1 MKELLLSFALFF
13 HRSHKYKA
21 IKAFAKSLLYDAN
34 NPYKRYFDITIVFLV
49 ISSVIILIYE
59 VKNPVPLWL
68 DNYDIYVVSL
78 IFAVEYFLRLWVH
91 NDISEMIIKEYND
104 AKFLG
109 SEFSFYAV
117 LRKGVVE
124 KLRYMITPSAIV
136 DLLAILPAYRPLR
149 ILRVFI
155 LFRVFKLLRYT
166 KSINQFVDVL
176 VNKKF
181 ELLTLLFL
189 LLFIVFTSGIAM
201 YILEAEKNQSINTL
215 FDGIYWAIVTISTVG
230 YGDIS
235 PVTDVGR
242 AISILIIV
250 SGIAM
255 ISFVTSVIV
264 SAFSERLNE
273 LKEDRIVEQMNKSKS
288 FMIIC
293 GYGQMTKMF
302 FRQKRKNIEHYVIM
316 DTDIARV
323 EAAKKDGYIAIHED
337 ASSYKTLS
345 RFDAKYCDITVL
357 CLTSSDV
364 ENIYITLNAKSIS
377 HHIKV
382 ISRVNDPETV
392 DKFRYAGA
400 DELLLPNLV
409 ANTMIYTAITQP
421 TMYKAIHA
429 ILTGKSIANID
440 EIHVHDSHTIMGKKI
455 EDLDFSK
462 HKLLFIGIVR
472 KDKFIFNPSK
482 DMNIEAYDILLV
494 MGRKISLEYFKK
506 QHEGAIHV
514 KK

>member
-1 MKELLLSFALFF
+1 MKELLLSFALFL
-13 HRSHKYKA
+13 HRSPKYKA
-21 IKAFAKSLLYDAN
+21 AKQFAKDILFDAN
-34 NPYKRYFDITIVFLV
+34 NTYKRYFDLTIIFLV
-49 ISSVIILIYE
+49 ISSVLILIYE

-68 DNYDIYVVSL
+68 DNYDIYVVSF
-78 IFAVEYFLRLWVH
+78 IFAVEYLLRLWVH
-91 NDISEMIIKEYND
+91 NDLSEMMIKEYND

-109 SEFSFYAV
+109 REFNLYTVFK
-117 LRKGVVE
+117 KGISE
-124 KLRYMITPSAIV
+124 KLKYMVTPSAIV

-189 LLFIVFTSGIAM
+189 LLFIVFTSGIAI
-201 YILEAEKNQSINTL
+201 YILEADKNSNIHTL

-273 LKEDRIVEQMNKSKS
+273 LKEYRIIEQMNKSKS

-302 FRQKRKNIEHYVIM
+302 FRQQREPLEHYVIM
-316 DTDIARV
+316 DTDPTRV
-323 EAAKKDGYIAIHED
+323 EAAKKDGYVAIHED
-337 ASSYKTLS
+337 ASSHKTLS
-345 RFDAKYCDITVL
+345 RFDAEYCDVTIL

-377 HHIKV
+377 KSIKV
-382 ISRVNDPETV
+382 IARVNDPETI
-392 DKFRYAGA
+392 DKFKYAGA
-400 DELLLPNLV
+400 DEVLLPNLV
-409 ANTMIYTAITQP
+409 ANTMIYTAIRQP

-440 EIHVHDSHTIMGKKI
+440 EIHVHASHAMVGKQI
-455 EDLDFSK
+455 EDLDFSSS
-462 HKLLFIGIVR
+462 KLLFMGIQR
-472 KDKFIFNPSK
+472 RGKFIFNPPK
-482 DMNIEAYDILLV
+482 TELIETFDVLLV
-494 MGRKISLEYFKK
+494 MGRKISLEYFKS
-506 QHEGAIHV
+506 QHEGDIHV

>member
-1 MKELLLSFALFF
+1 MRELLLSFALFL
-13 HRSHKYKA
+13 HRSAKYKA
-21 IKAFAKSLLYDAN
+21 AKSFAKTLLFDAN
-34 NPYKRYFDITIVFLV
+34 NPSKRYFDITIIFLV
-49 ISSVIILIYE
+49 ISSVLILIYE
-59 VKNPVPLWL
+59 VKHPVPLWL
-68 DNYDIYVVSL
+68 DNYDIYVVSF
-78 IFAVEYFLRLWVH
+78 IFAVEYLLRLWVH
-91 NDISEMIIKEYND
+91 NDISEMLIREYND

-109 SEFSFYAV
+109 REFSLYGV
-117 LRKGVVE
+117 LKKGLLE
-124 KLRYMITPSAIV
+124 KLKYMLTPSAVV

-189 LLFIVFTSGIAM
+189 LLFIVLTSGIAI
-201 YILEAEKNQSINTL
+201 YILEAGINANIDTL
-215 FDGIYWAIVTISTVG
+215 FDGLYWAIVTISTVG

-273 LKEDRIVEQMNKSKS
+273 LKEDRIVEQMNKSRS
-288 FMIIC
+288 FMIVC

-302 FRQKRKNIEHYVIM
+302 FRQKRKKIEHYVIM
-316 DTDIARV
+316 DTDASRV
-323 EAAKKDGYIAIHED
+323 EAAKKDGYIAINED
-337 ASSYKTLS
+337 ASSHKTLS
-345 RFDAKYCDITVL
+345 RFDAKYCDITIL
-357 CLTSSDV
+357 SLTSSDV

-377 HHIKV
+377 RNIKV
-382 ISRVNDPETV
+382 IARVNDPETI

-409 ANTMIYTAITQP
+409 ANTMIYAAITQP

-440 EIHVHDSHTIMGKKI
+440 EIHVHASHAMMGKKV
-455 EDLDFSK
+455 EDLAFSK
-462 HKLLFIGIVR
+462 SKLLFLGIER
-472 KDKFIFNPSK
+472 KGQFLFNPPQT
-482 DMNIEAYDILLV
+482 MEIEAYDVLLV
-494 MGRKISLEYFKK
+494 MGRKISLEYFKE
-506 QHEGAIHV
+506 QHEGDIHV

>member
-1 MKELLLSFALFF
+1 MKELLLSFALFL
-13 HRSHKYKA
+13 HRSKPYKTA
-21 IKAFAKSLLYDAN
+21 KQFAKDLLFNPN
-34 NPYKRYFDITIVFLV
+34 NIYKRYFDITIIFLV
-49 ISSVIILIYE
+49 ISSVFILIYE
-59 VKNPVPLWL
+59 VKNPVPMWL

-78 IFAVEYFLRLWVH
+78 IFALEYLLRLWVH
-91 NDISEMIIKEYND
+91 NDLSEMIIKEYND
-104 AKFLG
+104 AQFLG
-109 SEFSFYAV
+109 REFEIFSV
-117 LRKGVVE
+117 LKVGFTE
-124 KLRYMITPSAIV
+124 KLKYMITPSAIV

-201 YILEAEKNQSINTL
+201 YILEADKNGQINTL

-242 AISILIIV
+242 AISILIII

-273 LKEDRIVEQMNKSKS
+273 LKEDRIIEQMNKSKS

-302 FRQKRKNIEHYVIM
+302 FRQKRTYSDNYVIM
-316 DTDIARV
+316 DSDASRV
-323 EAAKKDGYIAIHED
+323 EAAKKDGYVAIHED
-337 ASSYKTLS
+337 ASSFKTLS
-345 RFDAKYCDITVL
+345 KFDAQYCDITIL

-377 HHIKV
+377 KRIKV
-382 ISRVNDPETV
+382 IARVNDPDTV
-392 DKFRYAGA
+392 EKFKYAGA
-400 DELLLPNLV
+400 DEVVLPNLV

-440 EIHVHDSHTIMGKKI
+440 EILVHATHTMVGKQI
-455 EDLDFSK
+455 REIDFIK
-462 HKLLFIGIVR
+462 NKLLFIGIQR
-472 KDKFIFNPSK
+472 KGKFIFNPLQTEV
-482 DMNIEAYDILLV
+482 IEGYDVLLV
-494 MGRKISLEYFKK
+494 MGRKISLEYFKS
-506 QHEGAIHV
+506 QHEGAIYV
-514 KK
+514 AE

>member
-1 MKELLLSFALFF
+1 MKALLLSFILFL
-13 HRSHKYKA
+13 HSSSRYKTA
-21 IKAFAKSLLYDAN
+21 KSFAKTLLFDAN
-34 NPYKRYFDITIVFLV
+34 NPYKRYFDLTIIFLV
-49 ISSVIILIYE
+49 ISSVLILIYE
-59 VKNPVPLWL
+59 VKNPVPKWL

-78 IFAVEYFLRLWVH
+78 IFAVEYILRLWVH
-91 NDISEMIIKEYND
+91 NDISNLIIKEYND
-104 AKFLG
+104 AKFLNK
-109 SEFSFYAV
+109 EFDFYRVFKRA
-117 LRKGVVE
+117 LLE
-124 KLRYMITPSAIV
+124 KLKYMVTPSAIV

-181 ELLTLLFL
+181 ELFTLLFL
-189 LLFIVFTSGIAM
+189 LLFIVFTSGVSM
-201 YILEAEKNQSINTL
+201 YILEADINKNIHTL

-264 SAFSERLNE
+264 SAFSERLGE
-273 LKEDRIVEQMNKSKS
+273 LKEDRVIEQMNKSKS
-288 FMIIC
+288 FMIVC

-302 FRQKRKNIEHYVIM
+302 FRQNRNSMEHYVIM
-316 DTDIARV
+316 DTDSSRV
-323 EAAKKDGYIAIHED
+323 EAAQKDGYVAICED

-345 RFDAKYCDITVL
+345 RFDAEHCDITIL

-377 HHIKV
+377 PRIKV
-382 ISRVNDPETV
+382 IARVNDPETV
-392 DKFRYAGA
+392 NKFKYAGA
-400 DELLLPNLV
+400 DELLLPNSV
-409 ANTMIYTAITQP
+409 ANMMIYTAITQP
-421 TMYKAIHA
+421 TMYEAVHA

-440 EIHVHDSHTIMGKKI
+440 EIHVHASHTMVG
-455 EDLDFSK
+455 ERVDSLDFK
-462 HKLLFIGIVR
+462 AKKLLFLGIYR
-472 KDKFIFNPSK
+472 NDAFIFNPPSSTV
-482 DMNIEAYDILLV
+482 IEAYDVLLV
-494 MGRKISLEYFKK
+494 MGREISLTYFKS
-506 QHEGAIHV
+506 QHEGDIHV
-514 KK
+514 